1 MIDLN
6 DIHSL
11 SDFQRNTKDHIERL
25 KGSGKPQIL
34 TVNGK
39 SEIIVQDAESY
50 QKILD
55 YIDRLE
61 AVAGIRRGLDEVRNG
76 KTKPAS
82 QVFESM
88 RKKHK
93 IPARS

>member
-1 MIDLN
+1 MININ

-11 SDFQRNTKDHIERL
+11 SDFQRNTKEHIERL
-25 KGSGKPQIL
+25 KCSGKPQIL

-50 QKILD
+50 QKILE

-61 AVAGIRRGLDEVRNG
+61 AVAGIRRGIDEVQNG
-76 KTKPAS
+76 KTKSAA

-93 IPARS
+93 IP

>member
-6 DIHSL
+6 DVHSL
-11 SDFQRNTKDHIERL
+11 TDFQRNPKEHIKRL

-39 SEIIVQDAESY
+39 SEIIVQDVISY
-50 QKILD
+50 QNILD

-61 AVAGIRRGLDEVRNG
+61 AVAGIRRGIEEVRQG

-93 IPARS
+93 IPVRS